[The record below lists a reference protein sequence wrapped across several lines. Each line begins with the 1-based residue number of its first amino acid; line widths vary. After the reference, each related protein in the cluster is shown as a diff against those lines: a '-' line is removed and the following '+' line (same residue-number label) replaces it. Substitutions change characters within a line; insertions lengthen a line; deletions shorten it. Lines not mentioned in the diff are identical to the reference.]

1 MYTIPKNLLSPGF
14 TNAKTAK
21 NSLESYI
28 LYLAPYTQ
36 NSKGINLCTGASNA
50 CPFLCLFTAGRGK
63 FSSVATARINK
74 ANFYVES
81 RSEFLEKLYG
91 ELVKINKKAFKK
103 GEKIAIRLNGTS
115 DVDFIGQ
122 LNKKYNTDILIQ
134 FDNLIFYDYTKI
146 LGKIAKYKDQNY
158 HLTFSRSEDSKNE
171 DLLKAHNLG
180 ANIAVVF
187 NKVPKSFNIGGT
199 EINVLNGD
207 LSDIIMLY
215 NKGQILGLKAKGK
228 ALKDQSNFVIQL

>member
-1 MYTIPKNLLSPGF
+1 MYTIPKNLLSEGS
-14 TNAKTAK
+14 TNSKTAK
-21 NSLESYI
+21 NSLKTYI
-28 LYLAPYTQ
+28 MYLSPYKQ
-36 NSKGINLCTGASNA
+36 NNKGINLCPQASKGCIA
-50 CPFLCLFTAGRGK
+50 SCLFTAGRGK
-63 FSSVATARINK
+63 FSSVASARINK
-74 ANFYVES
+74 ANFYVEN
-81 RSEFLEKLYG
+81 RAEFLEKLYF
-91 ELVKINKKAFKK
+91 ELVKINKKALKN

-122 LNKKYNTDILIQ
+122 LNKKFETDVLIQ
-134 FDNLIFYDYTKI
+134 FNNLIFYDYTKI
-146 LGKIAKYKDQNY
+146 LGKIEKYKGQNY

-187 NKVPKSFNIGGT
+187 NKVPTTFNIAGT

-207 LSDIIMLY
+207 LSDIVMLF

-228 ALKDQSNFVIQL
+228 ALKDQSNFVINI

>member
-14 TNAKTAK
+14 TNAKTVK
-21 NSLESYI
+21 NSLKTYI
-28 LYLAPYTQ
+28 LYLSPYKQ
-36 NSKGINLCTGASNA
+36 NNKGINLCPQASKGCIA
-50 CPFLCLFTAGRGK
+50 SCLFTAGRGK
-63 FSSVATARINK
+63 FSNVALSRINK
-74 ANFYVES
+74 ANFYVEN
-81 RSEFLEKLYG
+81 RAEFLEKLYF
-91 ELVKINKKAFKK
+91 ELVKINKKALKN

-122 LNKKYNTDILIQ
+122 LNKKFDTDVLTQ

-146 LGKIAKYKDQNY
+146 LGKIAKYKGQNY
-158 HLTFSRSEDSKNE
+158 HLTFSRSEDSKND

-187 NKVPKSFNIGGT
+187 NKVPKTYNIGGT

-207 LSDIIMLY
+207 LSDIVMLY

-228 ALKDQSNFVIQL
+228 ALKDQSNFVVNI